1 MPSTGDMWKISS
13 FSDFTMQGVLVQKG
27 HLGIECLSMATL
39 MDRSWRHCHY
49 DSSEKKGE
57 VVEVHKEKR
66 GENSTVITGCGTI
79 KKQKHR
85 TVINHF

>member
-1 MPSTGDMWKISS
+1 
-13 FSDFTMQGVLVQKG
+13 
-27 HLGIECLSMATL
+27 MATL

-49 DSSEKKGE
+49 DSFEKKGE